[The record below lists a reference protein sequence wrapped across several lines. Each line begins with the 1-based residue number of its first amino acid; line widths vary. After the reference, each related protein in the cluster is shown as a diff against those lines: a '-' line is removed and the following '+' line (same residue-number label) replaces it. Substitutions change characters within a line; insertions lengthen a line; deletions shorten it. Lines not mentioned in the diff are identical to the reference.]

1 MADTTQD
8 RDRAAERLL
17 SLDAVAERLNVPRRS
32 AYGWV
37 QTRRLKSYKLGRNIR
52 IAQADLDAFLKA
64 HAR

>member
-1 MADTTQD
+1 MAETTQE
-8 RDRAAERLL
+8 RDRAADTLL
-17 SLDAVAERLNVPRRS
+17 SLDAVAERLNVPRKS

-52 IAQADLDAFLKA
+52 IAQADLDEFLKA